1 MCSLQLNS
9 KYFVVFSFTGFLYF
23 YYYYLMD
30 KFYFRDVGIDKS
42 LSVMENMGPEVED
55 LGVSVFFLINM
66 YCFTA
71 HPFLMS
77 KSNGSCQS
85 CGFTSDL
92 WCMLVMETEAS
103 WDESTPHRC
112 TNNHSGSARL
122 IRVHVVSL
130 E

>member
-1 MCSLQLNS
+1 
-9 KYFVVFSFTGFLYF
+9 
-23 YYYYLMD
+23 MD

-122 IRVHVVSL
+122 MESASGVSGVKELNEIGTYVHL
-130 E
+130 